1 MYMWHSSGLRFFWM
15 AVVAPE
21 LPGGSEIDTDN
32 LESKHGPWNMR
43 WNYGCAYISLLNLSL
58 QLHFS
63 RRRNLD
69 GLVN

>member
-1 MYMWHSSGLRFFWM
+1 MCMGHSSGLRFFWM
-15 AVVAPE
+15 AAVAPE
-21 LPGGSEIDTDN
+21 LPGASEMDTDN
-32 LESKHGPWNMR
+32 LESKQVPWNMGED
-43 WNYGCAYISLLNLSL
+43 YGCAYFSLLNLSL